1 MSRVVQAA
9 RGWIGTPYVHQAS
22 CKGAGC
28 DCLGLIRGLWRELC
42 GAEPE
47 LPPAYT
53 MDWSEPQ
60 GAEAL
65 WQAAARHLVAKPLR
79 DAAPGDVILF
89 RMREGS
95 VAKHLGVQSG
105 TSIQTG
111 EGSVRPRVG
120 EKRPPV
126 LPEANLRF
134 DGADGRCPAFG
145 PAKQAENVP
154 SFIHAYAGHGVVE
167 SPLSPP
173 WQRRIVA
180 RFHFPKELI

>member
-1 MSRVVQAA
+1 MSRVVRAA

-47 LPPAYT
+47 APPAYT

-65 WQAAARHLVAKPLR
+65 WQAAMRHLAAKPLHE
-79 DAAPGDVILF
+79 AAVGDVILF

-95 VAKHLGVQSG
+95 VAKHLGVQAAVTEPRAALGPAERERSSRPEG
-105 TSIQTG
+105 GSTG
-111 EGSVRPRVG
+111 AVRPVSR
-120 EKRPPV
+120 
-126 LPEANLRF
+126 
-134 DGADGRCPAFG
+134 
-145 PAKQAENVP
+145 AELCSNTP

-180 RFHFPKELI
+180 RFHFPGMS

>member
-1 MSRVVQAA
+1 MSRVVAAA

-28 DCLGLIRGLWRELC
+28 DCLGLIRGLWRELY

-47 LPPAYT
+47 APPAYT

-65 WQAAARHLVAKPLR
+65 WQAAARHLAAKPL
-79 DAAPGDVILF
+79 DEAAAGDVILF

-95 VAKHLGVQSG
+95 VAKHLGVQS
-105 TSIQTG
+105 
-111 EGSVRPRVG
+111 RVS
-120 EKRPPV
+120 EPNAKAAP
-126 LPEANLRF
+126 A
-134 DGADGRCPAFG
+134 GRGLSDCG
-145 PAKQAENVP
+145 PA
-154 SFIHAYAGHGVVE
+154 FIHAYAGHGVVE
-167 SPLSPP
+167 SLLSPP

-180 RFHFPKELI
+180 RFQFPKELI

>member
-1 MSRVVQAA
+1 MSRVVEAA

-28 DCLGLIRGLWRELC
+28 DCLGLIRGVWRELL

-65 WQAAARHLVAKPLR
+65 WQAAARHLAAKPLAE
-79 DAAPGDVILF
+79 AAPGDVILF

-95 VAKHLGVQSG
+95 VAKHLGVQA
-105 TSIQTG
+105 
-111 EGSVRPRVG
+111 SVT
-120 EKRPPV
+120 E
-126 LPEANLRF
+126 LR
-134 DGADGRCPAFG
+134 AAPG
-145 PAKQAENVP
+145 PAGRVRRARPVGGGMGAAWPIGQADVFSCKP

-180 RFHFPKELI
+180 RFHFPGMSRQRS

>member
-60 GAEAL
+60 GTEAL
-65 WQAAARHLVAKPLR
+65 WQAAARHLTAKPLR

-95 VAKHLGVQSG
+95 VAKHLGVQSQAGSNETRAMPGRGRKRSARPGGRTG
-105 TSIQTG
+105 TA
-111 EGSVRPRVG
+111 RPIGQAEV
-120 EKRPPV
+120 V
-126 LPEANLRF
+126 NS
-134 DGADGRCPAFG
+134 G
-145 PAKQAENVP
+145 PA
-154 SFIHAYAGHGVVE
+154 FIHAYAGHGVVE

-180 RFHFPKELI
+180 RFHFPKELN